1 MQELKINTW
10 LICITVQASQEQWAQ
25 VLKFLDHKKSTV
37 KDVLC
42 ITTSGRKDYAKLGEV
57 RTILN
62 NRDISYKGFGLMSK
76 PEPDIPATYRRI
88 EMALSFENRDN
99 GVLLISE
106 VPLEELFKPI
116 QTNLLFG
123 DEDLFDGDKDNNDYL
138 AEFVLSIRNTPDLMI
153 YDYQTMQF
161 VK

>member
-25 VLKFLDHKKSTV
+25 VFKFLEWKKKTV
-37 KDVLC
+37 KELLC
-42 ITTSGRKDYAKLGEV
+42 ITTSGRKDYQKLGE
-57 RTILN
+57 I
-62 NRDISYKGFGLMSK
+62 RDALYEKFPNHKSFGLMSK
-76 PEPDIPATYRRI
+76 PLPDIPATYVRL

-106 VPLEELFKPI
+106 VPIEELFKPI

-123 DEDLFDGDKDNNDYL
+123 DEDLFEDGKDNNDYL
-138 AEFVLSIRNTPDLMI
+138 AEFVLSVRSIPDLMI
-153 YDYQTMQF
+153 YDCQTMQF